1 MKMDT
6 LSKMRIL
13 DAINHRQPDRIP
25 LDFGATVVTGMH
37 SKAVEA
43 LRTYYGLEQKPIKLY
58 EPYQCLGLIEDD
70 LAQCL
75 GTDVVS
81 TRAPFNGFG
90 IENKDWKPWRT
101 PWEQDVLVPG
111 EFNLTYG
118 DDGTVYAYA
127 QGDTSFPPS
136 GKMPASGYFFDA
148 IMRQDPLP
156 EDDEE
161 LKFEDNTEE
170 FTLFSE
176 ETLKLIARDVKIAHA
191 SGKGVVASFGG
202 SALGD
207 IALVPAMSMKHP
219 KGIRDI
225 SEWYMST
232 VLRQDLLHS
241 IFAYQIDVAIENL
254 SRINTLC
261 GNAIDV
267 IFTCGTDF
275 GTQTSTFCSID
286 TFRSL
291 YAPHYTRLN
300 TWIHANTNWKIFKHS
315 CGSVASFIPDFIKC
329 GFDILNPVQCSAT
342 GMDPA
347 WLKKEFGSDLVFWG
361 GGVDTQKTLPF
372 GTPREVRKEVLERC
386 EIFGKDG
393 GFVFNAIHNIQSTT
407 PIENIV
413 AMIDAVHEFNGENV
427 THKS

>member
-1 MKMDT
+1 MLDT
-6 LSKMRIL
+6 L
-13 DAINHRQPDRIP
+13 NHRQPDRIP
-25 LDFGATVVTGMH
+25 LDFGGTTVTGMH
-37 SKAVEA
+37 IKAVEA
-43 LRTYYGLEQKPIKLY
+43 LRKHYGLEQRPVKLY

-81 TRAPFNGFG
+81 AKGPLNWFG

-101 PWEQDVLVPG
+101 PWEQDVLIPSG
-111 EFNLTYG
+111 FNLTYG
-118 DDGTVYAYA
+118 EDAAVYAYA

-136 GKMPASGYFFDA
+136 GKMPPSGYFFDA

-156 EDDEE
+156 DDDQD
-161 LKFEDNTEE
+161 LKLEDNTEE
-170 FTLFSE
+170 FSLFSE
-176 ETLKLIARDVKIAHA
+176 GTLKAIASSVKAA
-191 SGKGVVASFGG
+191 SATGKGVVASFGG

-207 IALVPAMSMKHP
+207 IAMIPAMHMKHP

-225 SEWYMST
+225 TEWYMST
-232 VLRQDLLHS
+232 VLREDLLHS
-241 IFAYQIDVAIENL
+241 IFAYQVDTAIENL
-254 SRINTLC
+254 SRINALC
-261 GNAIDV
+261 GSDIDV

-275 GTQTSTFCSID
+275 GTQNSTFCSVD

-291 YAPHYTRLN
+291 YAPYYTRLN
-300 TWIHANTNWKIFKHS
+300 AWIHANTTWKILKHS
-315 CGSVASFIPDFIKC
+315 CGSVHSFIPDFIKC

-342 GMDPA
+342 GMDPK

-372 GTPREVRKEVLERC
+372 GTPREVKAEVLERC
-386 EIFGKDG
+386 EIFGKGG
-393 GFVFNAIHNIQSTT
+393 GFVFNAIHNVQATT

-413 AMIDAVHEFNGENV
+413 AMIDAVHEFNG
-427 THKS
+427 K

>member
-1 MKMDT
+1 MQN
-6 LSKMRIL
+6 LSKKRML

-25 LDFGATVVTGMH
+25 LDFGGTTVTGIH
-37 SKAVEA
+37 IQAVEA
-43 LRTYYGLEQKPIKLY
+43 LRKHYGLEHRPVKLY

-81 TRAPFNGFG
+81 AKGPLNWFG

-101 PWEQDVLVPG
+101 PWGQDVLIPTG
-111 EFNLTYG
+111 FNLTYG
-118 DDGTVYAYA
+118 EDGGVFAYA

-136 GKMPASGYFFDA
+136 GKMPATGYFFDA

-156 EDDEE
+156 DDDED
-161 LKFEDNTEE
+161 LKLEDNTEE
-170 FTLFSE
+170 FSLFSDGI
-176 ETLKLIARDVKIAHA
+176 LKAIASNVKTA
-191 SGKGVVASFGG
+191 SATGKGVVASFGG

-207 IALVPAMSMKHP
+207 IAMIPAMHMKHP

-225 SEWYMST
+225 TEWYMST
-232 VLRQDLLHS
+232 VLREELLHS
-241 IFAYQIDVAIENL
+241 IFAYQIDIAIENL
-254 SRINTLC
+254 SRINALC
-261 GNAIDV
+261 GSDIDV

-275 GTQTSTFCSID
+275 GTQNSTFCSVD

-291 YAPHYTRLN
+291 YAPYYTRLN
-300 TWIHANTNWKIFKHS
+300 AWIHANTKWKILKHS
-315 CGSVASFIPDFIKC
+315 CGSVHSFIPDFIKC

-342 GMDPA
+342 GMDPQ

-372 GTPREVRKEVLERC
+372 GTPGEVKAEVLERC
-386 EIFGKDG
+386 EIFGKGG
-393 GFVFNAIHNIQSTT
+393 GFVFNAIHNVQATT
-407 PIENIV
+407 PIENMV
-413 AMIDAVHEFNGENV
+413 AMIDAVHEFNGE
-427 THKS
+427 